1 MAMRTSIQTRFNMS
15 ASLKLSLAAVA
26 IALCSV
32 THAQQDP
39 MYTMYMWNT
48 LSVNP
53 GYAGSAD
60 LFTVTGLA
68 REQWVGLDGAPS
80 TQTLTLH
87 TPLNNNALG
96 VGLSAVH
103 DEVGPVN
110 NTLLFGDFAYRIRV
124 TQNARL
130 AFGLKAGVDLFQAD
144 LTSVPGTDIG
154 DPLFQQ
160 NVGSSAKP
168 NFGFGLYYWSNRG
181 YLGISA
187 PKLMQHSLLG
197 VNDGNGNVN
206 VITQKRHYFLIGGY
220 VFKLNRELKLKP
232 STLIRYQIASGV
244 QADLNANLI
253 IKDRI
258 WTGISYRT
266 MDALVGSFEV
276 VPTSQ
281 WRLGYAYDLGLSDL
295 TPYHRGTHELTVQ
308 YEFGKR
314 LQVRD
319 PRYF

>member
-1 MAMRTSIQTRFNMS
+1 MTRTVRTAF
-15 ASLKLSLAAVA
+15 LAFT
-26 IALCSV
+26 ALLV
-32 THAQQDP
+32 TAADAQHTPLTSQ
-39 MYTMYMWNT
+39 YLLNG
-48 LSVNP
+48 LLINP
-53 GYAGSAD
+53 AYAGTRDA
-60 LFTVTGLA
+60 FTANLSW
-68 REQWVGLDGAPS
+68 RQQWVGFDGAPS
-80 TQTLTLH
+80 TQLMSAHSPINRTNLAVGIILMTDQIGVSRE
-87 TPLNNNALG
+87 TGAL
-96 VGLSAVH
+96 A
-103 DEVGPVN
+103 N
-110 NTLLFGDFAYRIRV
+110 FAYRIPFR
-124 TQNARL
+124 RGKL
-130 AFGLKAGVDLFQAD
+130 HMGVGVGATLLQAD
-144 LTSVPGTDIG
+144 WTSVALQDRNDMQFSTNTNGV
-154 DPLFQQ
+154 LQ
-160 NVGSSAKP
+160 P
-168 NFGFGLYYWSNRG
+168 NFSAGAFYYKKNYFFGASVPFVMSHGFDPE
-181 YLGISA
+181 SA
-187 PKLMQHSLLG
+187 SWTIRTNAAQLQPM
-197 VNDGNGNVN
+197 V
-206 VITQKRHYFLIGGY
+206 TGGY